1 MCSPQSVP
9 SRSIE
14 AVSNRPPSGRAV
26 CVVVFLTTAALL
38 RAQEPVPPSGISFD
52 VRHYGVALSLDV
64 AAGTITGKERVD
76 LTMSEPATSLVF
88 DSGALV
94 VDSVQMD
101 GASSGSLPFVQRA
114 RRLIVTLPA
123 EARAGERR
131 TLAITYHGAP
141 RTGLTLLATSA
152 QAYTAF
158 STSQWMV
165 ALDSPSDRA
174 TLELEVGV
182 PAGWRAAGS
191 GREVSRSDR
200 AGVTTYRWR
209 QDREVSSFLFGFVAG
224 RFAEAR
230 DRRGSVAL
238 SYLGAP
244 FSSAELQRIFRDTP
258 AMMAFFEERAGLP
271 YPGAGYTQALVATS
285 GGQELAGLSHMSE
298 AYGRAV
304 LADETAT
311 SLIAHELAH
320 QWWGD
325 LVTNRD
331 WTHFWLNEGFATFMA
346 AAYEEHARGR
356 DAYLADVAGWR
367 ARVEKL
373 RAAGADKALVFP
385 EWNRPTADDRA
396 VVYQKGALTLHD
408 LRELLGDA
416 AFWTALR
423 AYTKTHAGRPVT
435 SPDLQRAFEASSGRN
450 LRAFFDERVH
460 LR

>member
-1 MCSPQSVP
+1 MCSPPYAP
-9 SRSIE
+9 SPSIKF
-14 AVSNRPPSGRAV
+14 GL
-26 CVVVFLTTAALL
+26 VFVLAAAATLL
-38 RAQEPVPPSGISFD
+38 RAQESVPPAGIAFD
-52 VRHYGVALSLDV
+52 VRHYGVELSLDV
-64 AAGTITGKERVD
+64 AAGTITGKERIE
-76 LTMSEPATSLVF
+76 LTISEPTTSLVF
-88 DSGALV
+88 DSGALI
-94 VDSVQMD
+94 VDAIRTD
-101 GASSGSLPFVQRA
+101 GAGGALPFVQRS
-114 RRLIVTLPA
+114 RRLIVTLPS

-131 TLAITYHGAP
+131 TLDIAYHGAP

-158 STSQWMV
+158 STSHWMV
-165 ALDSPSDRA
+165 AVDSPSDRA

-182 PAGWRAAGS
+182 PSGWRAAGS

-200 AGVTTYRWR
+200 AGVATYRWR
-209 QDREVSSFLFGFVAG
+209 QDRAVSSFLFGFVAG
-224 RFAEAR
+224 RFAEASET
-230 DRRGSVAL
+230 RGSL
-238 SYLGAP
+238 TLNYLGAP
-244 FSSAELQRIFRDTP
+244 FSSDELRRIFRDTP
-258 AMMAFFEERAGLP
+258 AMMAFFEERAGLS
-271 YPGAGYTQALVATS
+271 YPARTYTQVLVANS

-304 LADETAT
+304 LADATAT

-346 AAYEEHARGR
+346 AAYKERARGR
-356 DAYLADVAGWR
+356 DAYMADVDGWR
-367 ARVEKL
+367 RRAEQLRSAGRARP
-373 RAAGADKALVFP
+373 LVFP

-396 VVYQKGALTLHD
+396 VVYQKGALTLHE

-416 AFWTALR
+416 AFWTAIR
-423 AYTKTHAGRPVT
+423 AYTKAHAGGPVT

-450 LRAFFDERVH
+450 LRAFFDERVY